1 MRCIA
6 SLPLLLCLFDSDV
19 MVGETLSQALE
30 LPTKYAGEHSL
41 VVTFSSREFTNIAGS
56 TTISVEK

>member
-1 MRCIA
+1 
-6 SLPLLLCLFDSDV
+6 